1 MNAARAKNQD
11 VLVMF
16 TARRGCYSNGKYSK
30 SSACRAP
37 SKAAYTTA
45 FKKFKAAFPWVKT
58 YAPWNEANHVS
69 QPTAKSP
76 KRAADYYA
84 AMRAN
89 CKGCK
94 ILAADVLDQSTV
106 TSWLKSFIRYSKNKG
121 RVWGLH
127 NYKDVNRKQSKG
139 LTNVLKTVPGEVW
152 LTETGGITKFESSG
166 FKKSDSRAASATK
179 YMFQL
184 ADRFDSRKKG
194 YKSKV
199 TRIYVYRWWGEPDG
213 TFDSGLVNPDGSKRP
228 AYDQF
233 AKYAKRPPEVVQL
246 TKVPRD
252 LGQPVLRYADP
263 PVLRHAQG
271 HGGGRGGRRAA
282 LRGPRRSP
290 SSASASRR
298 CSGWRPRSSS
308 PAARCATRS
317 PSGCTSGRAATRR
330 SCTASRTRSSPRPA
344 ARPPSRAR

>member
-1 MNAARAKNQD
+1 MYRMGTTILLAALAALVLAVPASANYRVGISEQDARTFDQPLWQNLGLKRVRYIVPWDYYKGDGAAEAASFLNAARAKNQD

-16 TARRGCYSNGKYSK
+16 TARRGCYANGKYSK

-106 TSWLKSFIRYSKNKG
+106 TSWLRSFIRYSHNRG
-121 RVWGLH
+121 RLWGLH
-127 NYKDVNRKQSKG
+127 NYKDVNRRQSKG
-139 LTNVLKTVPGEVW
+139 LTTVLKTVPGEVW
-152 LTETGGITKFESSG
+152 LTETGGITTFAPD
-166 FKKSDSRAASATK
+166 FPTDSARAASATR

-184 ADRFDSRKKG
+184 ADRFDSKKKG
-194 YKSKV
+194 YKSKL
-199 TRIYVYRWWGEPDG
+199 TRLYVYRWFGEEG
-213 TFDSGLVNPDGSKRP
+213 NWDSGLVNIDGTPRP
-228 AYDQF
+228 ALEQF
-233 AKYAKRPPEVVQL
+233 QKYAK
-246 TKVPRD
+246 
-252 LGQPVLRYADP
+252 
-263 PVLRHAQG
+263 
-271 HGGGRGGRRAA
+271 
-282 LRGPRRSP
+282 
-290 SSASASRR
+290 SRLK
-298 CSGWRPRSSS
+298 
-308 PAARCATRS
+308 
-317 PSGCTSGRAATRR
+317 
-330 SCTASRTRSSPRPA
+330 
-344 ARPPSRAR
+344 

>member
-1 MNAARAKNQD
+1 MHRMRTTIVLAVLAALVLAVPASANYRVGISEQDARTFDQPLWQNLQLKRVRYIVPWDFYKGDGQAEATTFMNAARAKNQD

-16 TARRGCYSNGKYSK
+16 TARRGCYSKGKYSK

-45 FKKFKAAFPWVKT
+45 FKKFKAAFPWVKS

-84 AMRAN
+84 VLRAN

-106 TSWLKSFIRYSKNKG
+106 TSWLRSFIKYSKNKG

-233 AKYAKRPPEVVQL
+233 AKYAKRRL
-246 TKVPRD
+246 K
-252 LGQPVLRYADP
+252 
-263 PVLRHAQG
+263 
-271 HGGGRGGRRAA
+271 
-282 LRGPRRSP
+282 
-290 SSASASRR
+290 
-298 CSGWRPRSSS
+298 
-308 PAARCATRS
+308 
-317 PSGCTSGRAATRR
+317 
-330 SCTASRTRSSPRPA
+330 
-344 ARPPSRAR
+344 

>member
-1 MNAARAKNQD
+1 MRTTIVLAVLAALVLAVPASANYRVGISEQDARTFSQPLWQGLKLKRVRYIVPWDFYKGDGQAEATTFMNAARAAKQD

-37 SKAAYTTA
+37 SKSAYTTA

-106 TSWLKSFIRYSKNKG
+106 TSWLKGFIRYSKNKG

-233 AKYAKRPPEVVQL
+233 AKYAKRRL
-246 TKVPRD
+246 K
-252 LGQPVLRYADP
+252 
-263 PVLRHAQG
+263 
-271 HGGGRGGRRAA
+271 
-282 LRGPRRSP
+282 
-290 SSASASRR
+290 
-298 CSGWRPRSSS
+298 
-308 PAARCATRS
+308 
-317 PSGCTSGRAATRR
+317 
-330 SCTASRTRSSPRPA
+330 
-344 ARPPSRAR
+344 